1 MTECNPDLH
10 EITMSDEDLE
20 RAMRVVYRPDEVMD
34 FLRAGD
40 ALPSR
45 RETTAVW
52 QHFLVRMIAARP
64 QTPEIEAAI
73 RVAKR
78 ESDSLTV
85 REEIDFVDGAQHL
98 GDCALNDFVL

>member
-1 MTECNPDLH
+1 
-10 EITMSDEDLE
+10 
-20 RAMRVVYRPDEVMD
+20 
-34 FLRAGD
+34 
-40 ALPSR
+40 
-45 RETTAVW
+45 
-52 QHFLVRMIAARP
+52 MIAARP